1 MRPEERRLLR
11 ELPGGRGH
19 LAWTGLTA
27 LSVAGLVVLQAE
39 LLAGVLADGVMEGVG
54 ADRLAAPLALFAG
67 VLALR
72 ALVTGIHRAAAH
84 RAAARL
90 KRTLRARVLQSA
102 QELGPLRLSDHR
114 AGELATALG
123 RGLDALDPYLTG
135 YLPQLFLAAAVPAA
149 VLTRLSAAD
158 PAAMLTILVT
168 LPLIPLF
175 GILIGLQTRAA
186 AERQWGLLSRLG
198 GHFLDVVAGLP
209 TLRVFGR
216 AEAQVQ
222 AIRES
227 ADAHRAAAL
236 GVMRVAFLSALV
248 LELVATFSLALI
260 AVPIGL
266 RLLDGAVD
274 LRTGMLVLLLAPEA
288 YLPLRAVGT
297 RFHEAVEGIA
307 VARRLLE
314 ALDAAPPAALSGRAA
329 PPAAPPGVRLD
340 RVTVRYEG
348 RDGPALEALDL
359 AVAPG
364 ERVALVGPSGA
375 GKSTVLAVLLGLVTP
390 VDGTVVIGGEH
401 GETALA
407 DLDPDRW
414 RRGVG
419 WLPQRAHL
427 FAGTV
432 ADNIRLGV
440 PDATDEQVRRA
451 AREAMADGFVTALPD
466 GYRTVL
472 GEGGVG
478 LSGGQRQRLALARLF
493 LRCRLGRVPL
503 LLLDEPGAHLDQESE
518 AALLDGVSRLMDGR
532 TVIVVAHRPA
542 VLEHVDRVVRVAD
555 GRIVAEEVTARAGAP
570 ETAGV
575 VR

>member
-27 LSVAGLVVLQAE
+27 LAVAVLVVLQAE
-39 LLAGVLADGVMEGVG
+39 LLAGVLADGVMEGAG
-54 ADRLAAPLALFAG
+54 ADRLAVPLALFAG

-72 ALVTGIHRAAAH
+72 ALLTRVHQAAAH
-84 RAAARL
+84 HAAARL
-90 KRTLRARVLQSA
+90 KRALRARVLRRT
-102 QELGPLRLSDHR
+102 QELGPARLSGHR
-114 AGELATALG
+114 AGELTTALG

-135 YLPQLFLAAAVPAA
+135 YLPQLFLAAAVPVA
-149 VLTRLSAAD
+149 VLARLGAAD

-168 LPLIPLF
+168 LPLIPIF

-216 AEAQVQ
+216 AEAQVR

-248 LELVATFSLALI
+248 LELVATFSVALI
-260 AVPIGL
+260 AVPVGL
-266 RLLDGAVD
+266 RLLDGGLD

-297 RFHEAVEGIA
+297 RFHEAVEGVA
-307 VARRLLE
+307 VSRQLFGV
-314 ALDAAPPAALSGRAA
+314 LDTAAPAPPPGRAA
-329 PPAAPPGVRLD
+329 PPAAPPGLRLD
-340 RVTVRYEG
+340 RVTVRYED
-348 RDGPALEALDL
+348 RDAPALDAVDLD
-359 AVAPG
+359 VAPG
-364 ERVALVGPSGA
+364 ERVALVGASGA
-375 GKSTVLAVLLGLVTP
+375 GKSTVLAVLLGLAAP
-390 VDGTVVIGGEH
+390 AGGTVALGGPD
-401 GETALA
+401 GGTALA
-407 DLDPDRW
+407 DLDLERW
-414 RRGVG
+414 RRGIG

-440 PDATDEQVRRA
+440 PDATDEQVRQA
-451 AREAMADGFVTALPD
+451 AREAMADGFITALPD

-472 GEGGVG
+472 GERGTG
-478 LSGGQRQRLALARLF
+478 LSGGQRQRLALARVF
-493 LRCRLGRVPL
+493 LRCHTGEVSL

-518 AALLDGVSRLMDGR
+518 AALLEGLRRLMDGR
-532 TVIVVAHRPA
+532 TAIVVAHRPA
-542 VLEHVDRVVRVAD
+542 VLGHVDRIVRLAD
-555 GRIVAEEVTARAGAP
+555 GRIVADEPAARTGTAEIAGIA
-570 ETAGV
+570 
-575 VR
+575 R